1 MTETIEQPSTSL
13 VEENDH
19 AEADNNQLRKPFVG
33 RLGVRL
39 IEKGMITSDQLEVVL
54 REQRANPTAKKMLG
68 DLLISMGFIT
78 ESDLAEALTESS
90 GIKNIDLQA
99 AVLDPDL
106 INLVPKEVAV
116 RYKVI
121 PVVQTEDSVSIA
133 MTDVYNIMAIDQV
146 KRYFPKHVKIIPFYA
161 AETDIMGIIDQYYR
175 YEMSINGILR
185 EIENNANNAKS
196 ADGGGKAQSI
206 TDPSLMEE
214 GYVNPTV
221 RLVDALLLD
230 AIKVG
235 ASDIHFEPES
245 TVLRLRYRIDG
256 KMTQIRS
263 FHKEYLQAILVRI
276 KIISGM
282 NITETR
288 NPQDGRISYN
298 VFGRVVDFRVAT
310 QPTIHGENIVM
321 RILDKK
327 ASIVPLSNL
336 GFSESNSKLLKK
348 LLKRP
353 EGIVIVTGPT
363 GSGKSTTLYS
373 ILNFINS
380 IDKNIMTLEDPV
392 EYQLPL
398 IRQANVREGSGM
410 NFTDGIKS
418 LMRQDPDIIF
428 IGEVR
433 DAATATMALRAAMTG
448 HQVFTTLHTN
458 DAIGAIPRLTDIG
471 VSPQLISGSVICI
484 MAQRLARKLCP
495 DCKRGEPANAEECR
509 IMGISSEDPPII
521 YHRIGCDKCKN
532 TGTKGRIGISEIL
545 PIDRGLDEL
554 IAKEVTRQ
562 VMVDYALDHGLI
574 PMVEDGI
581 GKVLQGVIDL
591 EELIGTIDMTSRL

>member
-1 MTETIEQPSTSL
+1 MTDITEQNATTA
-13 VEENDH
+13 
-19 AEADNNQLRKPFVG
+19 AEAPRAKPFVG
-33 RLGVRL
+33 QLGLRL
-39 IEKGMITSDQLEVVL
+39 IEKGLLTSDQLEVAL

-68 DLLISMGFIT
+68 DLLITMGFIT
-78 ESDLAEALTESS
+78 ESGLAEALVESS
-90 GIKNIDLQA
+90 SIKQIDLQT
-99 AVLDPDL
+99 AVLDPEL
-106 INLVPKEVAV
+106 INKIPKDVAL
-116 RYKVI
+116 RYKAI
-121 PVVQTEDSVSIA
+121 PVAITDDSVSIA
-133 MTDVYNIMAIDQV
+133 MTDVYNIVAIDQF
-146 KRYFPKHVKIIPFYA
+146 KRYFPKNLKVLPFYA
-161 AETDIMGIIDQYYR
+161 AETHIMGIIDQYYR
-175 YEMSINGILR
+175 YEMSIDGILK
-185 EIENNANNAKS
+185 EIENNNNASKS
-196 ADGGGKAQSI
+196 REAGTDNKAAP
-206 TDPSLMEE
+206 DPALLQE
-214 GYVNPTV
+214 GYTNPTV

-230 AIKVG
+230 AIKAG
-235 ASDIHFEPES
+235 ASDIHFEPEA

-256 KMTQIRS
+256 QMTQIRS

-276 KIISGM
+276 KIISSM

-288 NPQDGRISYN
+288 NPQDGRISYSM
-298 VFGRVVDFRVAT
+298 FGRAVDFRVAT

-327 ASIVPLSNL
+327 SSIVPLAAL
-336 GFSESNSKLLKK
+336 GFSDSNSALLKK
-348 LLKRP
+348 MLKRP

-448 HQVFTTLHTN
+448 HQVFTSLHTN
-458 DAIGAIPRLTDIG
+458 DALGAIPRLVDIG

-484 MAQRLARKLCP
+484 LAQRLARKLCP
-495 DCKRGEPANAEECR
+495 ACKKAAPATAEECR
-509 IMGISSEDPPII
+509 ILGISAENPPII

-532 TGTKGRIGISEIL
+532 SGTRGRIGISEIL
-545 PIDRGLDEL
+545 PVDRKLDEL
-554 IAKEVTRQ
+554 IAQNATRSELLKQ
-562 VMVDYALDHGLI
+562 SLANGLI
-574 PMVEDGI
+574 PMIDDGI
-581 GKVLQGVIDL
+581 GKVLLGIIDL
-591 EELIGTIDMTSRL
+591 EELIDTIDMTSRL